1 MSNLTA
7 NKNYLSPTGFKV
19 TINSTSFANME
30 YFCIRTS
37 VPSIGLSEVSL
48 PFRNMSNY
56 VSGERIE
63 WAPFEMTFQVSEFLE
78 NYLELYNWIT
88 NNENIDK
95 FVKSDMILS
104 ILDAHN
110 NVSKQVRYVDAFPT
124 SVGSIDLH
132 TQNTDVEYVTVDAS
146 FRYSYFEFL

>member
-1 MSNLTA
+1 MSNLTP

-19 TINSTSFANME
+19 TINSSQFANME
-30 YFCIRTS
+30 YFCIKTS
-37 VPSIGLSEVSL
+37 VPMISLSEVSL
-48 PFRNMSNY
+48 PYKSMPNY
-56 VSGERIE
+56 VSGERLE
-63 WAPFEMTFQVSEFLE
+63 WSPFEMTFQVSEFLE

-88 NNENIDK
+88 KNSQIDQ

-104 ILDAHN
+104 ILDSHN
-110 NVSKQVRYVDAFPT
+110 NVSKQIRYVDAFPV
-124 SVGSIDLH
+124 SVGYIELH